1 MPIERTASVED
12 MVGNLW
18 KLGRTPSQAE
28 FEQFFSNIAQVG
40 SQQNLAAMAQ
50 AAQAANGGTMPADAV
65 AATGMPRV
73 ASLDLLR
80 KLMAQQPAQPGN
92 IPFPGMSAGN
102 IPGMP
107 TGAKARVEPRLAR
120 RVPRRARL
128 PAGRDARIL
137 AQFAG
142 ELHRARF
149 SLFAFRS
156 LARVSVAS
164 PRLVADVPLPLNPHP
179 NAAASIPFG
188 AFAPGVAG
196 VAPAVPPSS
205 ATPPPSLV
213 PVAAGAAAGGKTKAT
228 TRAARTPPAKKAKT
242 APAGKAKPE
251 PKGKAG
257 NSGAKGKAAAGKDE
271 PKNGGDDDDD
281 DDDGPGSSGDEEEA
295 RKTGKT
301 TDEVRRQRRML
312 SNRESARRSRRRKLE
327 LVATLEGQIEGHKRE
342 NAALATRLRDSEQR
356 VDLAMREIAALK
368 SEVERLT
375 LLLGTGGGGGSGGG
389 GAGGGKTHGGL
400 VGSSSLQRI
409 ASAGKLADA
418 AGAGGGLGGDD
429 SPKGFVPFRSLQS
442 YENLL
447 SLQAQ
452 SR

>member
-1 MPIERTASVED
+1 MGTGGR
-12 MVGNLW
+12 
-18 KLGRTPSQAE
+18 LGKAAE
-28 FEQFFSNIAQVG
+28 
-40 SQQNLAAMAQ
+40 
-50 AAQAANGGTMPADAV
+50 
-65 AATGMPRV
+65 
-73 ASLDLLR
+73 
-80 KLMAQQPAQPGN
+80 
-92 IPFPGMSAGN
+92 
-102 IPGMP
+102 
-107 TGAKARVEPRLAR
+107 
-120 RVPRRARL
+120 
-128 PAGRDARIL
+128 AGRRL
-137 AQFAG
+137 C
-142 ELHRARF
+142 RM
-149 SLFAFRS
+149 FRM
-156 LARVSVAS
+156 LCRMLRLNGWWRGAS
-164 PRLVADVPLPLNPHP
+164 STLY
-179 NAAASIPFG
+179 
-188 AFAPGVAG
+188 
-196 VAPAVPPSS
+196 
-205 ATPPPSLV
+205 
-213 PVAAGAAAGGKTKAT
+213 AAGGKTKAT

>member
-120 RVPRRARL
+120 RVPRRARS

-418 AGAGGGLGGDD
+418 AGAGGGFGGDD

>member
-107 TGAKARVEPRLAR
+107 TGAKARVEPR
-120 RVPRRARL
+120 
-128 PAGRDARIL
+128 L